1 MDSKKLEN
9 ETISNY
15 LCKEPPLAESAHSKI
30 RHLNKN
36 KKQNRNVCL
45 NRATQMI
52 FLLIRKIA

>member
-15 LCKEPPLAESAHSKI
+15 LCEEPPLAESAHSKI

-45 NRATQMI
+45 TEQHR
-52 FLLIRKIA
+52 